1 MHCTL
6 ISTIP
11 NALTTVGVW
20 NGNILCLA
28 ATIYSHLV
36 FLVNEFMFMWVPR
49 VSLLQASGYLQH
61 VLDELDEKTPALQQ
75 LRRNYETAM
84 KNCDQLTAQLTST
97 VEVQMCATGY
107 VLRK

>member
-1 MHCTL
+1 
-6 ISTIP
+6 
-11 NALTTVGVW
+11 
-20 NGNILCLA
+20 
-28 ATIYSHLV
+28 
-36 FLVNEFMFMWVPR
+36 MWVPR

-97 VEVQMCATGY
+97 VEVYTNVCYCIMYSGSNNSLLSISVDRCLLQSTMVKY
-107 VLRK
+107 FHI